1 MVVSIKI
8 RKCHAFYRNKIG
20 QNSSLRI
27 LRTSDSKVSPP
38 VGFVEIYMLRAGTR
52 VEPDNSDSQSGSDQL
67 GATRVD
73 LDHEKNKIKGN

>member
-1 MVVSIKI
+1 MLFSEIKLG
-8 RKCHAFYRNKIG
+8 K
-20 QNSSLRI
+20 NSRLRI

-67 GATRVD
+67 GATGVD
-73 LDHEKNKIKGN
+73 SDHEENKIKGN